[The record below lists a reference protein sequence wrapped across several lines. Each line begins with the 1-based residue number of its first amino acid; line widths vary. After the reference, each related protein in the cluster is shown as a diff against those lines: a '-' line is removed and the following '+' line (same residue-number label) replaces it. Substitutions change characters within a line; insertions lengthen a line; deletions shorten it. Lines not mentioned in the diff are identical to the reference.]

1 MSEEDIN
8 NIIEKNM
15 NDISE
20 ERKKKTKGMLKR
32 ISRDKKSPSII
43 ILIQ

>member
-20 ERKKKTKGMLKR
+20 ERKKILKECLKEYQETKKV
-32 ISRDKKSPSII
+32 
-43 ILIQ
+43 QV